1 MVVDWYNSM
10 WEFRDKRVDDWFL
23 LSSLW
28 PTFLLCMAYVF
39 MVKIFGPA
47 YMNQKEP
54 MSLKGFMM
62 AYNIVQVS
70 ACLYMIK
77 QIWVGGWGTYYS
89 YLCQPL
95 DSDPHP
101 DSKAMIM
108 ASAMYWFYMS
118 KLLDFVDTILFV
130 LRKKNNQITTLH
142 VFHHAIMPLYTWL
155 IVQWI
160 PGGQETFGALL
171 NSFIHVLMYSYYFL
185 SSLGDWI
192 QPFLWWKRC
201 LTQAQMVQFV
211 IIFSKTLI
219 IVSGAAEC
227 GFPWQISGTTGI
239 LMIVFFYLFYDF
251 YTSAYKKMRANKKAT
266 KNGALKAE

>member
-54 MSLKGFMM
+54 MSLKGFTM

-108 ASAMYWFYMS
+108 ASATYWFYMS

-142 VFHHAIMPLYTWL
+142 VFHHAIMPLHLADRPVDSRRSGDLWSSPQLLYPRIDVLLLLPILSGRLDPTFPL
-155 IVQWI
+155 VETIPHPGTNGSVRHYFQQNPDHCQWGRRVRI
-160 PGGQETFGALL
+160 PLADIRHHRDTHDRFLL
-171 NSFIHVLMYSYYFL
+171 SLLRFL
-185 SSLGDWI
+185 HLR
-192 QPFLWWKRC
+192 L
-201 LTQAQMVQFV
+201 
-211 IIFSKTLI
+211 
-219 IVSGAAEC
+219 
-227 GFPWQISGTTGI
+227 
-239 LMIVFFYLFYDF
+239 
-251 YTSAYKKMRANKKAT
+251 
-266 KNGALKAE
+266 